1 MTRVLVVDD
10 DPNQVRALARVI
22 SVHSPGLSIV
32 TANGGNEAI
41 DLLRSMPVDV
51 VLTDLQMPDVNGF
64 ELLAWLLSHQPHV
77 QVFTMTAYPDGE
89 AMERLRELGSVE
101 CYTKPL
107 DVASV
112 LEQLSS
118 TLSQG
123 VRGHVRNIAL
133 SSLLQLIEMERK
145 TCTLTVESA
154 GRIGSLYV
162 SEGVLIDARCAD
174 AAGEE
179 AAVRITSWIS
189 PAVTIINTCP
199 TRQRTVDKPIG
210 FIVMEAMRISDEAQR
225 GPVPSLRPVS
235 AAPIDREVS
244 FQSFNPP
251 TGKTM
256 NVPSLSAFPLSIA
269 RDADAIAIVE
279 ADSGRIR
286 SSAGKFDRLEALA
299 QLVARVYCHEAIAVS
314 QLATDDRIEELVI
327 TTARYW
333 TVARPLPA
341 ELQPCFAFLVFD
353 PRRANSV
360 LERMELE
367 RFVRSME
374 ARGKR
379 SFS

>member
-1 MTRVLVVDD
+1 
-10 DPNQVRALARVI
+10 
-22 SVHSPGLSIV
+22 
-32 TANGGNEAI
+32 
-41 DLLRSMPVDV
+41 
-51 VLTDLQMPDVNGF
+51 
-64 ELLAWLLSHQPHV
+64 
-77 QVFTMTAYPDGE
+77 
-89 AMERLRELGSVE
+89 MERLRELGSVE

-154 GRIGSLYV
+154 GRIGFLYV
-162 SEGVLIDARCAD
+162 SEGALIDARCAD

-225 GPVPSLRPVS
+225 GPLPSRPVS

-251 TGKTM
+251 TGKT
-256 NVPSLSAFPLSIA
+256 VTVQSLSAFPLSIS

-314 QLATDDRIEELVI
+314 QLAADDRIEELVI
-327 TTARYW
+327 TTPRYW

-341 ELQPCFAFLVFD
+341 EPQPCFAFLVFD

-367 RFVRSME
+367 RFVRTME
-374 ARGKR
+374 ARSKR
-379 SFS
+379 TLS